1 VPMDKRSSG
10 LEELRSGEEERLV
23 PLPVVELPLRE
34 LLATCAEREDAAC
47 RNPHRCLRAAHA

>member
-1 VPMDKRSSG
+1 MDKRSSG
-10 LEELRSGEEERLV
+10 LEELRSGKEERLV

-47 RNPHRCLRAAHA
+47 RNPHRRLRAAHA